1 MYGILSTIQA
11 RLILDG
17 TVDYQARLGWLTGWL
32 APYLDRTRIG
42 KLILHSPFRVFRISS
57 KCADL
62 QPSLHNHIS
71 ALRLGNF
78 TLCHGLCK
86 AADTDVKYGQLIE
99 SNNDGRSPVPGASQ
113 LSSCAV
119 TGKRWTRHN
128 CAELTLA
135 LLNCLA

>member
-99 SNNDGRSPVPGASQ
+99 SNNDALQSLEPQ
-113 LSSCAV
+113 LSSCVPSQERDGLDTTA
-119 TGKRWTRHN
+119 
-128 CAELTLA
+128 LA